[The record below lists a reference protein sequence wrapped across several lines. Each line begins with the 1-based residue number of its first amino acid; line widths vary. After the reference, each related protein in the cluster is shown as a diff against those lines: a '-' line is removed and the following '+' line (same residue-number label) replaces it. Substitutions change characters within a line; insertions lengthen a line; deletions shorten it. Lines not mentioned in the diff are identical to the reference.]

1 MISCKCCTVRTSAPV
16 EGVDD
21 GVCVLAQT
29 RREHHNV
36 VPLRHRL
43 KEDVDVR
50 PLVDEELGQLRPGIA
65 GNI

>member
-1 MISCKCCTVRTSAPV
+1 VRTSAPV

-29 RREHHNV
+29 GREHYNV

-50 PLVDEELGQLRPGIA
+50 PLVDEELGQLQSGIPSR
-65 GNI
+65 I